1 MLQLKHCGF
10 YYLFVYYNMIR
21 NDKRSSMKKIK
32 VHCLDGYYF
41 VEDGYL
47 CYSCPDL
54 QDDVEVTDLSDLTVA
69 QYNELACQLLRFY
82 PDFKILQLQGRFI

>member
-1 MLQLKHCGF
+1 MLQLKHCEF
-10 YYLFVYYNMIR
+10 YYLFVYYSMIR

-47 CYSCPDL
+47 CYNCPDL
-54 QDDVEVTDLSDLTVA
+54 QDDVEVSDLSDLTVA

>member
-1 MLQLKHCGF
+1 
-10 YYLFVYYNMIR
+10 
-21 NDKRSSMKKIK
+21 MKKIK
-32 VHCLDGYYF
+32 VHCLDGYYY

-54 QDDVEVTDLSDLTVA
+54 QDDVEVSDLSDLTVA

>member
-21 NDKRSSMKKIK
+21 NDKRSFMKKIK

-54 QDDVEVTDLSDLTVA
+54 QDDVEVSDLSDLTVA

>member
-1 MLQLKHCGF
+1 
-10 YYLFVYYNMIR
+10 MIR
-21 NDKRSSMKKIK
+21 NDKRSFMKKIR
-32 VHCLDGYYF
+32 VHCLDGYYY

-54 QDDVEVTDLSDLTVA
+54 QDDVEVTDLSDLTIA

>member
-21 NDKRSSMKKIK
+21 NDKRSFMKKIK

-47 CYSCPDL
+47 CYNCPDL
-54 QDDVEVTDLSDLTVA
+54 QDDVEVSDLSDLTVA